1 MGSGTGGDVPLSPQ
15 YFKYEFPEGV
25 DSVIVKV
32 TSAMAFPCSVISI
45 QDILVGLGSGD
56 SPQGDPR
63 GSVGLTAPRTPQC
76 PVYDLDN
83 NVAFIGMY
91 QTMTKKAAITVQVGA
106 GPGSLGMGTGPGRGA
121 QPHRDPHV
129 PPGVLTLVSL
139 AVAEEGFPQQ
149 QLLRGGGGEDG
160 GRGVRG
166 GSALLPPVQTHLPR
180 WVPGGGSLAAAGFGA
195 GHGADPRPAELRAAR
210 ASCR

>member
-15 YFKYEFPEGV
+15 YFKYEFPKGV

-106 GPGSLGMGTGPGRGA
+106 GPGTLGMGTGPGRGA

-180 WVPGGGSLAAAGFGA
+180 WVPGGGSLAAAGSGA